1 MTISLILDTETT
13 GLLLPKTA
21 DLSKQPC
28 IIELAIAKFEN
39 GKLIGEL
46 SELIDPEREISAEI
60 TKITGI
66 TNEDVAGKQKFRQ
79 LLPQIEDFVAG
90 AEVLYAHNAPFDT
103 GMLSV
108 ELERCART
116 GFPWPPTT
124 ICTVQEF
131 MHLKGRRL
139 KLTQLYELK
148 LNKVLKQDHRAMS
161 DVMALAEVLLAEGTI

>member
-1 MTISLILDTETT
+1 VETT

-21 DLSKQPC
+21 DLNKQPH

-39 GKLIGEL
+39 GKLIGEFP
-46 SELIDPEREISAEI
+46 ELIDPECEITAEI

-66 TNEDVAGKQKFRQ
+66 KNEDVKGKKKFRE
-79 LLPQIEDFVAG
+79 LLADIEDFVAG
-90 AEVLYAHNAPFDT
+90 ADVLYAHNAPFDT
-103 GMLSV
+103 GMLGV

-131 MHLKGRRL
+131 LHLKGRCL
-139 KLTQLYELK
+139 KLTQLYEMK
-148 LNKVLKQDHRAMS
+148 LNKVLSQTHRAMD
-161 DVMALAEVLLAEGTI
+161 DVMALAEILLAEKML

>member
-1 MTISLILDTETT
+1 MISLVLDVETT
-13 GLLLPKTA
+13 GLLLPKSA
-21 DLSKQPC
+21 DLNNQPC

-39 GKLIGEL
+39 GKLIGEF

-60 TKITGI
+60 TKITCI
-66 TNEDVAGKQKFRQ
+66 TNEDVKGKPKFRQ
-79 LLPQIEDFVAG
+79 LLPKIEDFMAG
-90 AEVLYAHNAPFDT
+90 ADTLYAHNAPFDT
-103 GMLSV
+103 GMLNV

-131 MHLKGRRL
+131 LHLKGRRL

-148 LNKVLKQDHRAMS
+148 LNKVLAQTHRAMD
-161 DVMALAEVLLAEGTI
+161 DVMALAEILIAEGLV